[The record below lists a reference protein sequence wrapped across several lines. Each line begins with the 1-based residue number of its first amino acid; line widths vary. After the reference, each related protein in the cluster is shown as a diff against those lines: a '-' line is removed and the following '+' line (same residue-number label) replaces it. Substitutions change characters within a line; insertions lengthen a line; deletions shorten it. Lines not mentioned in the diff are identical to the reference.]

1 MPERLKTGEK
11 LVGSKQT
18 RKAIRE
24 GRAKT
29 VFIARDADA
38 FVTQPIQELAAG
50 RGLEIVFVPSMK
62 ELGERCG
69 VEVPTACAALL

>member
-1 MPERLKTGEK
+1 MPERLKTGDK

-29 VFIARDADA
+29 IYIAQDADS
-38 FVTQPIQELAAG
+38 FVTEPVRQMAADS
-50 RGLEIVFVPSMK
+50 GLEIVFVPSM
-62 ELGERCG
+62 EALGQACG